1 VSVATDASGQVLS
14 QQEYDPWG
22 RVRSGGIGQTA
33 LNYTGQRLDGTGLV
47 YYHARYYDPGL
58 ARFISPDSIVPG
70 TSLGAGGALGTIGQE
85 QNSLLTVDFHEG
97 ALLSG
102 LNGDNALT
110 LQKGYWFQLSGQD
123 RRQRAREPWGPANP
137 QALNRYAYVLDNPLR
152 YTDPT
157 GHARADDC
165 TGGCGSSSNSS
176 NNNNGGSGASASSTA
191 ACPCPVPLPPPYT
204 PTPSPYAPYASA
216 EEYYSHLA
224 GLIDFLLDKAN
235 KTDWTTKGAQYTRA
249 GRALQKHANRADSP
263 WAKYRPARGN
273 PESYNSAAYQVV
285 KEILTDPNA
294 TWKSTYQEG
303 YGEVL
308 EIRVADG
315 RGLRFS
321 VRGSSGPNGD
331 FEPGD
336 LIALLDP

>member
-1 VSVATDASGQVLS
+1 MS

-22 RVRSGGIGQTA
+22 KVRTGGIGQTT

-47 YYHARYYDPGL
+47 YYHARYYDPSL
-58 ARFISPDSIVPG
+58 ARFVSPDSIVPG
-70 TSLGAGGALGTIGQE
+70 ASPGAGGALGTIGQE

-165 TGGCGSSSNSS
+165 TGGCGSSSNS
-176 NNNNGGSGASASSTA
+176 NGGSGASTSSTA

-216 EEYYSHLA
+216 EEYWAALTRVLNYIMNLPVGQRPIMPYRDARSFSSGLEGKVQAHHILEKRFLEKWGYNVDDAPAVLLTRGEHQLITNTLRKLLPYGDPSHYT
-224 GLIDFLLDKAN
+224 KAEVWAAY
-235 KTDWTTKGAQYTRA
+235 KEAYKLYPHWLEAI
-249 GRALQKHANRADSP
+249 
-263 WAKYRPARGN
+263 AKYF
-273 PESYNSAAYQVV
+273 
-285 KEILTDPNA
+285 K
-294 TWKSTYQEG
+294 
-303 YGEVL
+303 
-308 EIRVADG
+308 
-315 RGLRFS
+315 
-321 VRGSSGPNGD
+321 
-331 FEPGD
+331 
-336 LIALLDP
+336 